1 MRSSLFCGDV
11 SLILL
16 ELGLGI
22 GDPLGPRV
30 LDEDPLLN
38 QV

>member
-1 MRSSLFCGDV
+1 MSGSLPGLHV
-11 SLILL
+11 ALILL
-16 ELGLGI
+16 KLGLRI
-22 GDPLGPRV
+22 CDPLGPRI